1 MAKKTLNPKHIEIV
15 RIILLGDNNS
25 SIKNTKNKNSI
36 LFCLSTLNSFFILKY
51 LCQLQPD
58 IVKGSSYS
66 AFRKWKSRSSVEYR
80 KPTLTDE
87 QCFVTWDLL
96 SWDNLKQ
103 GFFSPDQGLFLSPC
117 SMKQC
122 HVAFSFPESFQFY

>member
-87 QCFVTWDLL
+87 QCFVT
-96 SWDNLKQ
+96 
-103 GFFSPDQGLFLSPC
+103 
-117 SMKQC
+117 
-122 HVAFSFPESFQFY
+122 